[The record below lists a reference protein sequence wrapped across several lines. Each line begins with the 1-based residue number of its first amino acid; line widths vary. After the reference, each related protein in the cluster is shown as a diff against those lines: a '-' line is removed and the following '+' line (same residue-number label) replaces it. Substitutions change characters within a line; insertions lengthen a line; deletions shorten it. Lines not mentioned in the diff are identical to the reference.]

1 MNAVYIHIPFC
12 QNICSYCDFSKLY
25 YNSDL
30 VLNYLEALNKEVK
43 NNYQGEKIDT
53 LYIGGGTPTSL
64 SLSELKILFQVI
76 GQFNLSENCEITI
89 ECNIESTTL
98 DKLKFLKDNGVSRL
112 SFGIQSFNQKH
123 LNFLERKHTSETA
136 FQKIKESQELGFDN
150 INIDLIY
157 ALPNQTIEELK
168 SDLDMVLDLKI
179 QHISCY
185 SLIIEE
191 HTKIYNKVKDID
203 EDLNYQMYCLINK
216 TLSDHNF
223 DHYEIS
229 NYAQSG
235 FVSRHNLKYWTNQQ
249 YYGFGLSAAA
259 HNNKE
264 RTINTKNISEYLK
277 YNYIYERE
285 KLTPELKMEYEVMLG
300 LRLLRG
306 IDIENLV
313 NKYKIDF
320 YNKFPFDKLVQEGYL
335 IKNNNKISVSE
346 NNLFRLNEILINLLD
361 LNQKED
367 E

>member
-1 MNAVYIHIPFC
+1 
-12 QNICSYCDFSKLY
+12 
-25 YNSDL
+25 
-30 VLNYLEALNKEVK
+30 
-43 NNYQGEKIDT
+43 
-53 LYIGGGTPTSL
+53 
-64 SLSELKILFQVI
+64 
-76 GQFNLSENCEITI
+76 
-89 ECNIESTTL
+89 
-98 DKLKFLKDNGVSRL
+98 
-112 SFGIQSFNQKH
+112 
-123 LNFLERKHTSETA
+123 
-136 FQKIKESQELGFDN
+136 
-150 INIDLIY
+150 
-157 ALPNQTIEELK
+157 
-168 SDLDMVLDLKI
+168 LKI

-235 FVSRHNLKYWTNQQ
+235 FISRHNLKYWTNQQ

-259 HNNKE
+259 HNNIE

-277 YNYIYERE
+277 HNYIYERE

-320 YNKFPFDKLVQEGYL
+320 YNRFAFDKLVQEGYL